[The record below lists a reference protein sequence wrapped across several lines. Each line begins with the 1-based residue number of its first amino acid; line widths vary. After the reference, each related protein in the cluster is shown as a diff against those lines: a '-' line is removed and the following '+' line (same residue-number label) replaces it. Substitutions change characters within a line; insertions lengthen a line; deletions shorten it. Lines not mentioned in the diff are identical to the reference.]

1 MASLQTLL
9 PVALWLSLAAVSS
22 AKCAFTQ
29 PCYTGKLDDP
39 TCVPVATNSSNDQ
52 PKPVRYPF
60 LPPTVD
66 HVTPPLS
73 AVTVSSYSLYRSLV
87 TLPCLALNMKP
98 VLAATMTKPPHCL
111 LISFY

>member
-60 LPPTVD
+60 LPPTAD
-66 HVTPPLS
+66 HLLPPRLLS
-73 AVTVSSYSLYRSLV
+73 LCLPTVCTAAWSSSHA
-87 TLPCLALNMKP
+87 LPS
-98 VLAATMTKPPHCL
+98 
-111 LISFY
+111 I